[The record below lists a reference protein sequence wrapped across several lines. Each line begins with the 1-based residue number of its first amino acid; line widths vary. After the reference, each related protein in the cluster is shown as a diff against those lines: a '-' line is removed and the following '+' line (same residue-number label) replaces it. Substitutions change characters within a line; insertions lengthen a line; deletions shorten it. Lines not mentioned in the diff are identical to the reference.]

1 MSNTGYLNNTMSIL
15 GEVLNA
21 ATLGHVFMIRSHVQV
36 ANPSKYPVLYRID
49 TLKEVQWET
58 AQEME

>member
-1 MSNTGYLNNTMSIL
+1 MSIL

-21 ATLGHVFMIRSHVQV
+21 ATLGHVFMVRAHVQA
-36 ANPSKYPVLYRID
+36 ANPSKYSVLDRID
-49 TLKEVQWET
+49 TMKEVQWEI

>member
-1 MSNTGYLNNTMSIL
+1 MSIL

-21 ATLGHVFMIRSHVQV
+21 ATLGHAFMVRSHVQV

-49 TLKEVQWET
+49 TLKEVQWEI
-58 AQEME
+58 AQEVE